1 MMGTK
6 DEAAGLE
13 VVFQELQSLRT
24 EVRRLGVELTRAERQ
39 AAQARALA
47 AEEVHES
54 ARMERLERV
63 LDLAAVT
70 RHVRRAIESAPPV
83 GSLLQPVNVPE
94 LLPAPVLQA
103 AIDAIPA
110 AIFRDPDSPNEISV
124 PPQVGP
130 TFVVATWMFLNDL
143 AKDLIG
149 PALIAHSPKLPG
161 RMAGVDLKLV
171 RSVLLASGG
180 VGPPDRPPAQ
190 DEVLTVSVQL
200 GEFDWRIALAPAGRR
215 ASGPRRRHGDITS
228 WAPRDK

>member
-1 MMGTK
+1 MTGTK
-6 DEAAGLE
+6 GTAAESDVLLE
-13 VVFQELQSLRT
+13 ELQSLRA
-24 EVRRLGVELTRAERQ
+24 EARRLGGEVTRAERQ
-39 AAQARALA
+39 AAQSRALA
-47 AEEVHES
+47 AEEMHEA

-70 RHVRRAIESAPPV
+70 RHVRQAIESAPPGGNLV
-83 GSLLQPVNVPE
+83 QPVVVPD
-94 LLPAPVLQA
+94 LLPAPVVQA

-110 AIFRDPDSPNEISV
+110 AVFRDPDSPNEIPV

-149 PALIAHSPKLPG
+149 PALIAHAPG
-161 RMAGVDLKLV
+161 LRGQVAGLDLKLV
-171 RSVLLASGG
+171 RSVLLPSGG
-180 VGPPDRPPAQ
+180 EPPARAPVQ
-190 DEVLTVSVQL
+190 AEVLTVSVQL
-200 GEFDWRIALAPAGRR
+200 GEFDWRIGLSHAGKR

>member
-1 MMGTK
+1 M
-6 DEAAGLE
+6 
-13 VVFQELQSLRT
+13 
-24 EVRRLGVELTRAERQ
+24 RRLGVELTRAERQ

-47 AEEVHES
+47 AEEMHE
-54 ARMERLERV
+54 AVRMERV

-70 RHVRRAIESAPPV
+70 RHVRQAIESAPPV
-83 GSLLQPVNVPE
+83 GNPVRPVVVPE
-94 LLPAPVLQA
+94 LLPAPVLKA

-124 PPQVGP
+124 PPQVDP

-180 VGPPDRPPAQ
+180 VEPPEHLPVQ

-200 GEFDWRIALAPAGRR
+200 GEFDWRIALAPAGKR